1 MNSRKAKVLTGA
13 GTKHSDNRFRGA
25 PEPERQ
31 LFIYRVDRQAVTED
45 LKIFIQ
51 EAGITVCSLV
61 CVSKEDSKFKS
72 FKISVPLFQ
81 FKRLFDNQVWPDGIR
96 VRRFYMPKGKDN
108 KT

>member
-1 MNSRKAKVLTGA
+1 MTGV
-13 GTKHSDNRFRGA
+13 GTKHSDHRVRGA

-31 LFIYRVDRQAVTED
+31 LFIYRVDRQTVTED
-45 LKIFIQ
+45 LKIYIQ
-51 EAGITVCSLV
+51 EAGITVCSLA

-72 FKISVPLFQ
+72 FKLSVPLSQ
-81 FKRLFDNQVWPDGIR
+81 FKRLFDNQMWPEGIR